1 MNTYQHYLTQ
11 NSWRYG
17 AWMVLL
23 SVVMAVGAYATYLRF
38 RYGLGVTNLSD
49 TYPWGL
55 WIAVDVMG
63 GVALAAG
70 AFCMALTVYLLKI
83 EKYKSVVRPA
93 ILTGLIGY
101 LSAILGIL
109 FDLGQPHR
117 IWHVMI
123 FWQPNSVMF
132 EVAWCVMLYTTVL
145 ILEFAP
151 TLLVRWGWE
160 RLAGLLRSLT
170 VPLVIA
176 GVILSTLH
184 QSSLGGLLLIAPDH
198 VHPLWYSPLLP
209 ILFLL
214 SAIAVAPFVVA
225 VESIL
230 SSWALGRGLER
241 DIVQGLGRA
250 GVYLLVLYGAVR
262 LGDLLVRGAGS
273 ALWGER
279 SLFLWAELTLMVFL
293 PLLLL
298 SFAAIRRSPTGL
310 LGTGLLVAAGVV
322 LYRYNTVVTAKIV
335 PEGVAYFPNWVEFAI
350 TAGIVAWGL
359 WLYTLAVRHL
369 PIFPPESQEWPTFVL
384 RLERRVPVRHFS
396 RTDSKQISVTESA

>member
-1 MNTYQHYLTQ
+1 MNTQQNYLTQ
-11 NSWRYG
+11 TSWRYR
-17 AWMVLL
+17 AWMIFLVAIM
-23 SVVMAVGAYATYLRF
+23 VVGAYATYLRF

-49 TYPWGL
+49 AYPWGL

-109 FDLGQPHR
+109 FDLAQPHR
-117 IWHVMI
+117 IWHVMV
-123 FWQPNSVMF
+123 FWQPQSVMF

-151 TLLVRWGWE
+151 TLLE
-160 RLAGLLRSLT
+160 RLGWSRIASFLRSLT

-184 QSSLGGLLLIAPDH
+184 QSSLGGLLLIAPDN

-209 ILFLL
+209 VLFLL

-230 SSWALGRGLER
+230 SSWALGRGLEHH
-241 DIVQGLGRA
+241 ILQGLGRA
-250 GVYLLVLYGAVR
+250 GAYLLVLYGGVR
-262 LGDLLVRGAGS
+262 LGDLLLRGAGT
-273 ALWGER
+273 ALFGER
-279 SLFLWAELTLMVFL
+279 SLFLWVELTLMVFL

-298 SFAAIRRSPTGL
+298 SFAAIRRSPAGL
-310 LGTGLLVAAGVV
+310 LVTGLLVASGVV
-322 LYRYNTVVTAKIV
+322 LYRYNAVVTAKIV
-335 PEGVAYFPNWVEFAI
+335 PEGIAYFPNWVEFAI

-369 PIFPPESQEWPTFVL
+369 PIFPPEPQQQEWPAFTL
-384 RLERRVPVRHFS
+384 RLERRVPVRH
-396 RTDSKQISVTESA
+396 

>member
-1 MNTYQHYLTQ
+1 MSNDRQ
-11 NSWRYG
+11 NSWRYW
-17 AWMVLL
+17 AWLALL
-23 SVVMAVGAYATYLRF
+23 ALVMAVGAYAAYLRF

-49 TYPWGL
+49 AYPWGL

-101 LSAILGIL
+101 LSAIVGIL
-109 FDLGQPHR
+109 FDLGQPQR
-117 IWHVMI
+117 IWHVMVY
-123 FWQPNSVMF
+123 WQPNSVMF

-145 ILEFAP
+145 TLEFAP
-151 TLLVRWGWE
+151 TLLE
-160 RLAGLLRSLT
+160 RLGWSRVANLLRSLT

-184 QSSLGGLLLIAPDH
+184 QSSLGGLLLIAPDN
-198 VHPLWYSPLLP
+198 VHTLWYSPLLP

-241 DIVQGLGRA
+241 DILQGLGRA
-250 GVYLLVLYGAVR
+250 GAYLLILYAGVR
-262 LGDLLVRGAGS
+262 LGDLLLRGAGP
-273 ALWGER
+273 ALFGER

-298 SFAAIRRSPTGL
+298 SSAAIRRNPSWL
-310 LGTGLLVAAGVV
+310 LGIGLLVASGVV
-322 LYRYNTVVTAKIV
+322 LNRFNSVVTAKIV
-335 PEGVAYFPNWVEFAI
+335 PAGVGYFPNWVEFAI
-350 TAGIVAWGL
+350 TAGVIAWGL
-359 WLYTLAVRHL
+359 WLYTLAVRRL
-369 PIFPPESQEWPTFVL
+369 PIFPPESQEWPTFIL
-384 RLERRVPVRHFS
+384 RLEKRASVRH
-396 RTDSKQISVTESA
+396 T